1 MSLQRYLATRYVAG
15 GRGPI
20 EYDCWGM
27 TRDAKFEFF
36 GGVKLPECPDA
47 KPGLIP
53 VITRE
58 VARVAQQY
66 GMRATEQPDP
76 GHVATAWHGRV
87 CVHVGLVIRDQEGVL
102 RILETDEPTGPC
114 LTRVRHFEQRYS
126 KVVYYAD

>member
-15 GRGPI
+15 GRGPT
-20 EYDCWGM
+20 EFDCWGL
-27 TRDAKFEFF
+27 TRVARVELF
-36 GGVKLPECPDA
+36 GGVMLPSCADA
-47 KPGLIP
+47 KPGLMP

-58 VARVAQQY
+58 VARVAQAHSLVPAERPQ
-66 GMRATEQPDP
+66 P

-126 KVVYYAD
+126 RVVYYAD